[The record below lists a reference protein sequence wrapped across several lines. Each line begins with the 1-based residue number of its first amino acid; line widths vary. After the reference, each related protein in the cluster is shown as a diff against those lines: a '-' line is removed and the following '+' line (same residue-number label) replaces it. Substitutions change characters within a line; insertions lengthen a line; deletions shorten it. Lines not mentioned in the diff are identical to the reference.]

1 MEMWMTTKEIYWV
14 SFMNGLV
21 NSSKSQTYSDTISI
35 HKVFLF
41 MCHSLFYAFVLLFF
55 GLHHFVDKCYG
66 FCVCKYQWIVLF
78 SVLNGYVFVLSAP
91 CGCIW
96 WSVSEC
102 RVDLEC
108 IIQKLEEKNLRKHSF
123 QHVISVTVNWSS
135 NVDILIATCRS
146 RLMQTEQKLFNVNSI
161 DYWLQISNYPLTID
175 FDWNIE
181 PFDVVNKLPIS
192 SCIWWCKSFACH
204 IIRSTKL

>member
-1 MEMWMTTKEIYWV
+1 M
-14 SFMNGLV
+14 
-21 NSSKSQTYSDTISI
+21 
-35 HKVFLF
+35 
-41 MCHSLFYAFVLLFF
+41 
-55 GLHHFVDKCYG
+55 
-66 FCVCKYQWIVLF
+66 LF
-78 SVLNGYVFVLSAP
+78 SVSNGYVFVLSAP

-96 WSVSEC
+96 WRISEC

-108 IIQKLEEKNLRKHSF
+108 IIQKLEEKILRKHSF

-135 NVDILIATCRS
+135 NVDILIATCWS
-146 RLMQTEQKLFNVNSI
+146 RLIRTEQELNKNWTRSEQELFKVEVVFLNSI
-161 DYWLQISNYPLTID
+161 DYWLRISNYPLTID

-192 SCIWWCKSFACH
+192 SCIWWCKGFACH